1 MDVHNFED
9 CDDFAAKQYPAVFGG
24 DAADI
29 GYAGGDGL
37 AAYDAGMVGGG
48 DIGGG
53 NATGHAAPIFEAYEQ
68 DRMFAWDGTFSAGG
82 GGSEAYD
89 AGFVGSGVIESGY
102 AASGAPYAPA
112 PRPVQTQEIIPNR
125 PSTDLNVHASPWS
138 PPAWMTQELMRNAV
152 RTPVE
157 GNVNENEN
165 ENENE
170 HDDDQC
176 DDHADHDEYEDEDVL
191 DSDCGSSP
199 AEGEI
204 VEASRA
210 VMLADP
216 YFAKRIRRVIDGTPH
231 EGLVEF
237 IDIDVASREKLY
249 LVRYDD
255 GDCEHLSMAEAAEG
269 VRQMTR
275 MLYSAC
281 AS

>member
-1 MDVHNFED
+1 MEV
-9 CDDFAAKQYPAVFGG
+9 
-24 DAADI
+24 
-29 GYAGGDGL
+29 
-37 AAYDAGMVGGG
+37 
-48 DIGGG
+48 
-53 NATGHAAPIFEAYEQ
+53 ATPQVTPPPIFEAYEQ

-82 GGSEAYD
+82 DGSEAYD

-102 AASGAPYAPA
+102 AASGAPYAPV